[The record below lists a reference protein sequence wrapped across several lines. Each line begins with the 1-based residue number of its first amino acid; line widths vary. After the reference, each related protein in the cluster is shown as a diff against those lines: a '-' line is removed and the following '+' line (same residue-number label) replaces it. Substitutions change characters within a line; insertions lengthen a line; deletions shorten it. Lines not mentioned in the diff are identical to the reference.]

1 MKVLLRGNNNVKEII
16 SSVPS
21 KTESIAY
28 RKMKYIIE
36 QEVDA
41 NVLLF
46 NSVTCELLL
55 MNKEE
60 YDDFWISEKA
70 ITGGYVC
77 IDEKNEYENIKK
89 FREKQRSIKEN
100 VDKFVIFTT
109 SECNARCYYC
119 FENGHR
125 LKQSMQKNIALDV
138 SKYVMK
144 NCNGK
149 IHLSWFGGEPL
160 MNLEAIDVIT
170 NECLKKNRSFYS
182 SMISNGF
189 LVDDDIVNKMV
200 NNWNLRWIQITIDGT
215 EEVYN
220 KTKNYLDVSSGI
232 SPYNKVIDNIKMMT
246 NKGIYVLV
254 SLRVNKCNGESL
266 LELLQNLFLVFRG
279 NKYLSVMCAAIHEKK
294 QGEYM
299 PRTQEEEQYVRHY
312 QELLMRRAFEMGLYR
327 PTLPK
332 SIRVHHCNSDSG
344 KELII
349 LPNGK
354 VGWCNNYMDDGYI
367 GSIYSD
373 SLDENVIKKFEKRY
387 EEEPQCF
394 YCAIYPQCTR
404 NISCDGSTPKCTEG
418 QRKVALTNIEL
429 AMLNEYNKV
438 MEA

>member
-1 MKVLLRGNNNVKEII
+1 MKVLLRGNDRIKEII

-21 KTESIAY
+21 ESKNITY
-28 RKMKYIIE
+28 RKVNYIVEKEI
-36 QEVDA
+36 DD

-55 MNKEE
+55 INKKE
-60 YDDFWISEKA
+60 YEDFWISKKA
-70 ITGGYVC
+70 ITDGYVC
-77 IDEKNEYENIKK
+77 IDEKIEYENIKNY
-89 FREKQRSIKEN
+89 RERERCTKEELT
-100 VDKFVIFTT
+100 KFVIFTT

-125 LKQSMQKNIALDV
+125 LKQSMHKSIALDV

-144 NCNGK
+144 NCSGK

-160 MNLEAIDVIT
+160 MNIEAIDVIT
-170 NECLKKNRSFYS
+170 NECRMKNRSFYS

-189 LVDDDIVNKMV
+189 LVDGDIVDKMV
-200 NNWNLRWIQITIDGT
+200 NDWNLRWIQITIDGT

-220 KTKNYLDVSSGI
+220 KTKNYLNVSRDI
-232 SPYNKVIDNIKMMT
+232 SPYNKVIDNIKLMT

-254 SLRVNKCNGESL
+254 SLRVNMCNGESL
-266 LELLQNLFLVFRG
+266 LELLQNLSLVFRD
-279 NKYLSVMCAAIHEKK
+279 NKYLSVVCAAIHEKK

-299 PRTQEEEQYVRHY
+299 PRTQEEERYVRHY
-312 QELLMRRAFEMGLYR
+312 QELLMHQAFEMGLYK
-327 PTLPK
+327 PALPK

-367 GSIYSD
+367 GSIYGGT
-373 SLDENVIKKFEKRY
+373 LDETMIKKFEQRY
-387 EEEPQCF
+387 DEEPQCF
-394 YCAIYPQCTR
+394 YCALYPQCTR
-404 NISCDGSTPKCTEG
+404 NVSCDGSTPKCTEG
-418 QRKVALTNIEL
+418 QRKVVLTSI
-429 AMLNEYNKV
+429 V
-438 MEA
+438 